1 MLATVLDFA
10 AFLFVLLIV
19 VLAFAAFV
27 AFLVPPVAKSPRP
40 SFYTLLM
47 YLTAELTI
55 LVCAVAVVFS
65 IGDYHVLPSLI
76 ALAIAAVIF
85 TPQLVA
91 KIPVPAAVTQFLNK
105 K

>member
-1 MLATVLDFA
+1 M
-10 AFLFVLLIV
+10 I
-19 VLAFAAFV
+19 
-27 AFLVPPVAKSPRP
+27 
-40 SFYTLLM
+40 
-47 YLTAELTI
+47 
-55 LVCAVAVVFS
+55 VFS
-65 IGDYHVLPSLI
+65 IGDTNVLPSLL

>member
-1 MLATVLDFA
+1 MLAAVLDFA
-10 AFLFVLLIV
+10 AFLFVLLV
-19 VLAFAAFV
+19 VLLVFAAFV
-27 AFLVPPVAKSPRP
+27 AFLVPPATKSPRP

-47 YLTAELTI
+47 YLAAEL
-55 LVCAVAVVFS
+55 AVLFIAVSVVIS
-65 IGDYHVLPSLI
+65 IGDYHVLPSLL

-91 KIPVPAAVTQFLNK
+91 KIPMPAAVTQFLNK